1 VTAQHGAI
9 TVGRVPTPGPNNAA
23 DWKHELAREH
33 VLQLRHQRWRTNTT
47 HILKL
52 ARTLAITW
60 LLLRHGA
67 DLTDIINTFTDGPP
81 SLGR

>member
-1 VTAQHGAI
+1 
-9 TVGRVPTPGPNNAA
+9 VPTRRPPCNQA

-33 VLQLRHQRWRTNTT
+33 VLRLRHERWRTNTT

-52 ARTLAITW
+52 ASKLVITW

-67 DLTDIINTFTDGPP
+67 DLTDIITILGGPS
-81 SLGR
+81 SLSH